1 MPCSWRLV
9 EMVVSGLLVGKV
21 TQNYKTCFTLAQKP
35 EKLNAKVG
43 TQLQGNWKYG
53 FQQKHTQSRARCV
66 QRWII

>member
-1 MPCSWRLV
+1 M
-9 EMVVSGLLVGKV
+9 
-21 TQNYKTCFTLAQKP
+21 NFKTCFTLAQKP